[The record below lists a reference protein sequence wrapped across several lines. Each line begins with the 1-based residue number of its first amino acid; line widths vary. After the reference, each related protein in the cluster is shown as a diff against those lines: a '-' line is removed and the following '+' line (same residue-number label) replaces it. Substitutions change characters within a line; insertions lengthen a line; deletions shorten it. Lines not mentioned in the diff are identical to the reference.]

1 MTKLQRRP
9 PEMEAWIQR
18 AEMGLERHGQ
28 RWSLMEGGASRSH
41 RGGGPES
48 KGGAMSESGG
58 ADGLRE
64 PSEAEWLL
72 VLAGDEGGRSQGDGS
87 RWNGAF

>member
-1 MTKLQRRP
+1 
-9 PEMEAWIQR
+9 
-18 AEMGLERHGQ
+18 
-28 RWSLMEGGASRSH
+28 MEGGASRSH

-48 KGGAMSESGG
+48 KGGAMSES
-58 ADGLRE
+58 GLRE